1 MLGRLVSD
9 RCRRLIGGIAVALC
23 CMFVPAVYAADR
35 AADTA
40 AGDPPGIDA
49 EKFFSALVKVRTHA
63 VANARSADTLG
74 TDREGTG
81 IVIDDKGLILTIGYL
96 IVEADQVE
104 IVDDQGR
111 TLPARVVGYDHS
123 SGLGLV
129 RPLVPLKATPLALGD
144 SDKLAETDPVLIV
157 NHAGREQA
165 TLAYVVSRRP
175 FIGSWEYLLEQAI
188 YTSPPTLNWSG
199 AALIGKDGKLLGVGS
214 LILRDATEAD
224 PHLPGNMFVPI
235 DLLKPILSEMIK
247 TGHRSGPARPWLGVV
262 ADEVQGRLIVSRVS
276 PESPAEQAGVRAGDI
291 ILAVGNEAVRSQAEF
306 YRKIWGRGA
315 AGSDIPLRLL
325 QGIDVRDINVHSID
339 RIDYFR
345 QKTSY

>member
-1 MLGRLVSD
+1 MLARLVKD
-9 RCRRLIGGIAVALC
+9 RYRRLAGGAIVAAC
-23 CMFVPAVYAADR
+23 CVLPPAMGATGE
-35 AADTA
+35 TA
-40 AGDPPGIDA
+40 GAGPGIDA

-63 VANARSADTLG
+63 LPDARSADTLG

-96 IVEADQVE
+96 IVEADQVDV
-104 IVDDQGR
+104 VDDQGR
-111 TLPARVVGYDHS
+111 TLPARVIGYDHS

-129 RPLVPLKATPLALGD
+129 RPLVPLKASPIPLGD
-144 SDKLAETDPVLIV
+144 SDKLVETDPVLIV
-157 NHAGREQA
+157 NHGGREQA
-165 TLAYVVSRRP
+165 ALAYVVSRRP
-175 FIGSWEYLLEQAI
+175 FIGSWEYLIDQAI
-188 YTSPPTLNWSG
+188 FTSPPALNWSG

-214 LILRDATEAD
+214 LILRDATETD

-235 DLLKPILSEMIK
+235 DLLKPILSEMIR
-247 TGHRSGPARPWLGVV
+247 TGHRSGPSRPWLGIV
-262 ADEVQGRLIVSRVS
+262 ADEVQGRLIVTRVS
-276 PESPAEQAGVRAGDI
+276 PEGPAERAGLKAGDI

>member
-1 MLGRLVSD
+1 MLARLIAD
-9 RCRRLIGGIAVALC
+9 PFRRLIGASIIAVCCALG
-23 CMFVPAVYAADR
+23 
-35 AADTA
+35 TA
-40 AGDPPGIDA
+40 AGAAEPAGIDA
-49 EKFFSALVKVRTHA
+49 EKFFSAVVKVRTHA
-63 VANARSADTLG
+63 LPNARSADTLG

-96 IVEADQVE
+96 IVEADQVDV
-104 IVDDQGR
+104 VDDQGR
-111 TLPARVVGYDHS
+111 TLPARVVGYDYS

-129 RPLVPLKATPLALGD
+129 RPLAPLKASPLLLGE

-157 NHAGREQA
+157 NHGGREQA

-175 FIGSWEYLLEQAI
+175 FIGSWEYLVDQAI
-188 YTSPPTLNWSG
+188 FTSPPALNWSG

-214 LILRDATEAD
+214 LILRDATETD

-235 DLLKPILSEMIK
+235 DLLKPILPEMIR
-247 TGHRSGPARPWLGVV
+247 TGHRSGPGRPWLGIV

-276 PESPAEQAGVRAGDI
+276 PDGPAEQAGLKAGDI

-306 YRKIWGRGA
+306 YRKLWGRGA

-325 QGIDVRDINVHSID
+325 QGIDVRDISVHSID

>member
-1 MLGRLVSD
+1 MLARLVKD
-9 RCRRLIGGIAVALC
+9 RCRRLVGGAIVAAC
-23 CMFVPAVYAADR
+23 CVLTPAMGATGETVG
-35 AADTA
+35 
-40 AGDPPGIDA
+40 AGPGIDA

-63 VANARSADTLG
+63 LSDARSADTLG

-96 IVEADQVE
+96 IVEADQVDV
-104 IVDDQGR
+104 VDDQGR
-111 TLPARVVGYDHS
+111 TLPARVIGYDHS

-129 RPLVPLKATPLALGD
+129 RPLVPLKASPIPLGD
-144 SDKLAETDPVLIV
+144 SDKLVETDPVLIV
-157 NHAGREQA
+157 NHGGREHA
-165 TLAYVVSRRP
+165 ALAYVVSRRP
-175 FIGSWEYLLEQAI
+175 FIGSWEYLIDQAI
-188 YTSPPTLNWSG
+188 FTSPPSPNWSG

-214 LILRDATEAD
+214 LILRDATETD

-235 DLLKPILSEMIK
+235 DLLKPILSEMIR
-247 TGHRSGPARPWLGVV
+247 TGHRSGPARPWLGIV

-276 PESPAEQAGVRAGDI
+276 PEGPAERAGLRAGDI

-325 QGIDVRDINVHSID
+325 QGIDVRDISVHSID
-339 RIDYFR
+339 RVDYFR

>member
-1 MLGRLVSD
+1 MLGRLVDD
-9 RCRRLIGGIAVALC
+9 RCCRLIGGAVVAAC
-23 CMFVPAVYAADR
+23 CLFVPLAGAADG
-35 AADTA
+35 ATTGAPA
-40 AGDPPGIDA
+40 SIDA

-63 VANARSADTLG
+63 LPDARSAATLG

-129 RPLVPLKATPLALGD
+129 QPLVPLKASPLALGD
-144 SDKLAETDPVLIV
+144 SGKLAETDPVLIV
-157 NHAGREQA
+157 NHGGREQA

-175 FIGSWEYLLEQAI
+175 FIGSWEYLLDQAI

-199 AALIGKDGKLLGVGS
+199 AALIGKDGRLLGVGS

-235 DLLKPILSEMIK
+235 DLLKPILSEMVQ
-247 TGHRSGPARPWLGVV
+247 TGHRSGPARPWLGVE
-262 ADEVQGRLIVSRVS
+262 ADEVQGRLIVTRVS
-276 PESPAEQAGVRAGDI
+276 PDSPAEQAGVKAGDI